1 MYRGHVLGLFNK
13 TKKMN
18 SSDSLESFDTLIGSA
33 TKIDGRM
40 VVNKSIRLD
49 GTIDGSIESPAGTQ
63 VTVAIGKTG
72 LVHGDVRAHRVLVNG
87 QVDGN
92 IYAREKC
99 ELHETSKVKGDI
111 HYGLLGIEHGAE
123 ILGLMVKKIEATGA
137 VESVTEAKNLIQKIN
152 KSS

>member
-1 MYRGHVLGLFNK
+1 
-13 TKKMN
+13 MN
-18 SSDSLESFDTLIGSA
+18 SSDSLESFDTLIGGA
-33 TKIDGRM
+33 TKIQGRM

-49 GTIDGSIESPAGTQ
+49 GIIEGSIESSTDNQ
-63 VTVAIGKTG
+63 VTVAIGHTG

-123 ILGLMVKKIEATGA
+123 ILGLMVKKIEATGE
-137 VESVTEAKNLIQKIN
+137 VESVTEARNLIDKIN
-152 KSS
+152 KPS

>member
-1 MYRGHVLGLFNK
+1 
-13 TKKMN
+13 MN
-18 SSDSLESFDTLIGSA
+18 TSDSSESFDTLIGAA
-33 TKIDGRM
+33 TRIEGRM

-49 GTIDGSIESPAGTQ
+49 GTIEGSIESPNDNQ
-63 VTVAIGKTG
+63 VTVAIGHTG

-123 ILGLMVKKIEATGA
+123 ILGLMVKKIDATGK
-137 VESVTEAKNLIQKIN
+137 VESVTEARNLIDKIN
-152 KSS
+152 KPA

>member
-1 MYRGHVLGLFNK
+1 MGLFNK
-13 TKKMN
+13 SKKMN
-18 SSDSLESFDTLIGSA
+18 SSDSIESFDTLIGSA
-33 TKIDGRM
+33 TKIQGRM

-49 GTIDGSIESPAGTQ
+49 GIIEGSIESSTDNQ
-63 VTVAIGKTG
+63 VTVAIGHTG

-123 ILGLMVKKIEATGA
+123 ILGLMVKKIEATGE
-137 VESVTEAKNLIQKIN
+137 VESVTEARNLIDKIN
-152 KSS
+152 KPS

>member
-1 MYRGHVLGLFNK
+1 
-13 TKKMN
+13 MN
-18 SSDSLESFDTLIGSA
+18 SSDSQESFDTLIGSA
-33 TKIDGRM
+33 TRIEGRM

-49 GTIDGSIESPAGTQ
+49 GTIEGSIESPLNNQA
-63 VTVAIGKTG
+63 TVAIGHTG

-123 ILGLMVKKIEATGA
+123 ILGLMVKKIENTGQI
-137 VESVTEAKNLIQKIN
+137 EEVTEAKDLLNQIKYPLN
-152 KSS
+152 K

>member
-1 MYRGHVLGLFNK
+1 
-13 TKKMN
+13 MN
-18 SSDSLESFDTLIGSA
+18 SSDSVESFDTLIGAA
-33 TKIDGRM
+33 TKIQGRM

-49 GTIDGSIESPAGTQ
+49 GIIEGSIESSTDNQ
-63 VTVAIGKTG
+63 VTVAIGHTG

-123 ILGLMVKKIEATGA
+123 ILGLMVKKIEATGE
-137 VESVTEAKNLIQKIN
+137 VESVTEARNLIDKIN
-152 KSS
+152 KPS

>member
-1 MYRGHVLGLFNK
+1 LGLFNK

-18 SSDSLESFDTLIGSA
+18 SSDSVESFDTLIGAA
-33 TKIDGRM
+33 TRIEGRM

-49 GTIDGSIESPAGTQ
+49 GVIEGSIESSTDTL
-63 VTVAIGKTG
+63 VTVAIGHTG

-99 ELHETSKVKGDI
+99 ELLETSKVKGDI

-123 ILGLMVKKIEATGA
+123 ILGLMVKKIDATGK
-137 VESVTEAKNLIQKIN
+137 VESVIEARNLIDKIN
-152 KSS
+152 KPA

>member
-1 MYRGHVLGLFNK
+1 
-13 TKKMN
+13 MN
-18 SSDSLESFDTLIGSA
+18 SSDSVESFDTLIGAA
-33 TKIDGRM
+33 TRIEGRM

-49 GTIDGSIESPAGTQ
+49 GTIEGSIESPNDNQ
-63 VTVAIGKTG
+63 VTVAIGHTG

-123 ILGLMVKKIEATGA
+123 ILGLMVKKIDATGK
-137 VESVTEAKNLIQKIN
+137 VESVIEARNLIDKIN
-152 KSS
+152 KPA

>member
-1 MYRGHVLGLFNK
+1 MGLFNK

-18 SSDSLESFDTLIGSA
+18 ASDSVESFDTLIGAA
-33 TKIDGRM
+33 TRIEGRM

-49 GTIDGSIESPAGTQ
+49 GVIEGSIESSTDTL
-63 VTVAIGKTG
+63 VTVAIGHTG

-123 ILGLMVKKIEATGA
+123 ILGLMVKKIDATGK
-137 VESVTEAKNLIQKIN
+137 VESVIEARNLIDKIN
-152 KSS
+152 RPA

>member
-1 MYRGHVLGLFNK
+1 LGLFNK

-18 SSDSLESFDTLIGSA
+18 TSDTQESFDTLIGSA
-33 TKIDGRM
+33 TRIEGRM

-49 GTIDGSIESPAGTQ
+49 GTIEGSIESSTDTQ
-63 VTVAIGKTG
+63 VTVAIGHTG
-72 LVHGDVRAHRVLVNG
+72 LIHGDVRAHRVLVNG

-123 ILGLMVKKIEATGA
+123 ILGLMVKKIEATGE
-137 VESVTEAKNLIQKIN
+137 VESVTEARNLIDKIN
-152 KSS
+152 RPD

>member
-1 MYRGHVLGLFNK
+1 
-13 TKKMN
+13 MN
-18 SSDSLESFDTLIGSA
+18 SSDSIESFDTLIGAA
-33 TKIDGRM
+33 TRIEGRM

-49 GTIDGSIESPAGTQ
+49 GTIEGSIESSVETQ
-63 VTVAIGKTG
+63 VTVAIGHTG

-123 ILGLMVKKIEATGA
+123 ILGLMVKKIDATGQ
-137 VESVTEAKNLIQKIN
+137 VESVTEARNLIDKIN
-152 KSS
+152 KPA

>member
-1 MYRGHVLGLFNK
+1 
-13 TKKMN
+13 MN
-18 SSDSLESFDTLIGSA
+18 STDSLESFDTLIGSA
-33 TKIDGRM
+33 TRIEGRM

-49 GTIDGSIESPAGTQ
+49 GTIEGSIESSSDTQ
-63 VTVAIGKTG
+63 VTVAIGHSG

-99 ELHETSKVKGDI
+99 ELLETSKVKGDI

-123 ILGLMVKKIEATGA
+123 ILGLMVKKIEATGE
-137 VESVTEAKNLIQKIN
+137 VESVTEAKNLIDKLK
-152 KSS
+152 KSDI

>member
-1 MYRGHVLGLFNK
+1 
-13 TKKMN
+13 MN
-18 SSDSLESFDTLIGSA
+18 STDSLESFDTLIGAA
-33 TKIDGRM
+33 TRIEGRM

-49 GTIDGSIESPAGTQ
+49 GTIEGSIESSLDNN
-63 VTVAIGKTG
+63 VTVAIGSTG

-123 ILGLMVKKIEATGA
+123 ILGLMVKKIEATGE
-137 VESVTEAKNLIQKIN
+137 VESVTDARNLIDKIY
-152 KSS
+152 KRD

>member
-1 MYRGHVLGLFNK
+1 VGLFNK

-33 TKIDGRM
+33 TRIEGRM

-49 GTIDGSIESPAGTQ
+49 GTIEGSIESSLDNQ
-63 VTVAIGKTG
+63 VTVAIGNTG
-72 LVHGDVRAHRVLVNG
+72 LVQGDVRAHRVLVNG

-123 ILGLMVKKIEATGA
+123 ILGLMVKKIEATGE
-137 VESVTEAKNLIQKIN
+137 VESVTEARNLIDKIN
-152 KSS
+152 RPD

>member
-1 MYRGHVLGLFNK
+1 
-13 TKKMN
+13 MN
-18 SSDSLESFDTLIGSA
+18 TSDSSESFDTLIGAA
-33 TKIDGRM
+33 TRIEGRM

-49 GTIDGSIESPAGTQ
+49 GTIDGSIESSTDTQ
-63 VTVAIGKTG
+63 VTVAIGNTG

-111 HYGLLGIEHGAE
+111 HYGMLGIEHGAE

-137 VESVTEAKNLIQKIN
+137 VESVNEAKDLIDRLN
-152 KSS
+152 N

>member
-1 MYRGHVLGLFNK
+1 LGLFNK

-18 SSDSLESFDTLIGSA
+18 SSDSSESFDTLIGAA
-33 TKIDGRM
+33 TKIQGRM

-49 GTIDGSIESPAGTQ
+49 GIIEGSIESSTDNQ
-63 VTVAIGKTG
+63 VTVAIGHTG
-72 LVHGDVRAHRVLVNG
+72 LVNGDVRAHRVLVNG

-123 ILGLMVKKIEATGA
+123 ILGLMVKKIDATGE
-137 VESVTEAKNLIQKIN
+137 VESVTEARNLIDKIN
-152 KSS
+152 RPE

>member
-1 MYRGHVLGLFNK
+1 
-13 TKKMN
+13 MN
-18 SSDSLESFDTLIGSA
+18 SSDSIESFDTLIGTA
-33 TKIDGRM
+33 TRIEGRM

-49 GTIDGSIESPAGTQ
+49 GTIEGSIESSTENQ
-63 VTVAIGKTG
+63 VTVAIGHTG

-123 ILGLMVKKIEATGA
+123 ILGLMVKKIEATGE
-137 VESVTEAKNLIQKIN
+137 VESVTEARNLIDQIN
-152 KSS
+152 KPS

>member
-1 MYRGHVLGLFNK
+1 LGLFNK

-18 SSDSLESFDTLIGSA
+18 SSDSVESFDTLIGAA
-33 TKIDGRM
+33 TRIEGRM

-49 GTIDGSIESPAGTQ
+49 GVIEGSIESSTDNL
-63 VTVAIGKTG
+63 VTVAIGHTG
-72 LVHGDVRAHRVLVNG
+72 MVHGDVRAHRVLVNG

-123 ILGLMVKKIEATGA
+123 ILGLMVKKIDATGK
-137 VESVTEAKNLIQKIN
+137 VESVIEAKNLIDKIN
-152 KSS
+152 KPA

>member
-1 MYRGHVLGLFNK
+1 LGLFNK

-18 SSDSLESFDTLIGSA
+18 SSDSVESFDTLIGAA
-33 TKIDGRM
+33 TRIEGRM

-49 GTIDGSIESPAGTQ
+49 GTIEGSIESSTDTQ
-63 VTVAIGKTG
+63 VTVAIGHTG
-72 LVHGDVRAHRVLVNG
+72 MVHGDVRAHRVLVNG

-99 ELHETSKVKGDI
+99 ELHETSRVKGDI

-123 ILGLMVKKIEATGA
+123 ILGLMVKKIEATGE
-137 VESVTEAKNLIQKIN
+137 VESVTEARNLIDKIN
-152 KSS
+152 RPE

>member
-1 MYRGHVLGLFNK
+1 
-13 TKKMN
+13 
-18 SSDSLESFDTLIGSA
+18 
-33 TKIDGRM
+33 M

-49 GTIDGSIESPAGTQ
+49 GTIDGSIESSTDTQ
-63 VTVAIGKTG
+63 VTVAIGSTG

-111 HYGLLGIEHGAE
+111 HYGMLGIEHGAE
-123 ILGLMVKKIEATGA
+123 ILGLMVKKTEATGA
-137 VESVTEAKNLIQKIN
+137 VESVNEAKDLIDRLN
-152 KSS
+152 N

>member
-1 MYRGHVLGLFNK
+1 
-13 TKKMN
+13 MN
-18 SSDSLESFDTLIGSA
+18 SSDSIESFDTLIGAA
-33 TKIDGRM
+33 TRIEGRM

-49 GTIDGSIESPAGTQ
+49 GTIEGSIESSTDTQ
-63 VTVAIGKTG
+63 VTVAIGHTG

-123 ILGLMVKKIEATGA
+123 ILGLMVKKIDATGQ
-137 VESVTEAKNLIQKIN
+137 VESVTEARNLIDQIN
-152 KSS
+152 KPS

>member
-1 MYRGHVLGLFNK
+1 
-13 TKKMN
+13 
-18 SSDSLESFDTLIGSA
+18 
-33 TKIDGRM
+33 M

-49 GTIDGSIESPAGTQ
+49 GTIEGSIESPLDNQA
-63 VTVAIGKTG
+63 TVAIGHTG

-123 ILGLMVKKIEATGA
+123 ILGLMVKKIENTGQI
-137 VESVTEAKNLIQKIN
+137 EEVTEAKDLLSQIKYPF
-152 KSS
+152 KK

>member
-1 MYRGHVLGLFNK
+1 MGLFNK
-13 TKKMN
+13 SKKMN
-18 SSDSLESFDTLIGSA
+18 SSDSIESFDTLIGAA
-33 TKIDGRM
+33 TRIEGRM

-49 GTIDGSIESPAGTQ
+49 GTIEGSIESSTDTQ
-63 VTVAIGKTG
+63 VTVAIGHSG

-99 ELHETSKVKGDI
+99 ELHETSRVKGDI

-123 ILGLMVKKIEATGA
+123 ILGLMVKKIEATGE
-137 VESVTEAKNLIQKIN
+137 VESVTEARNLIDKIN
-152 KSS
+152 KPS

>member
-1 MYRGHVLGLFNK
+1 MGLFNK

-18 SSDSLESFDTLIGSA
+18 SSDSIESFDTLIGSA
-33 TKIDGRM
+33 TRIEGRM

-49 GTIDGSIESPAGTQ
+49 GTIEGSIESSSDTQ
-63 VTVAIGKTG
+63 VTVAIGHSG

-123 ILGLMVKKIEATGA
+123 ILGLMVKKIEATGE
-137 VESVTEAKNLIQKIN
+137 VESVTEAKNLIDKIN
-152 KSS
+152 RPS

>member
-1 MYRGHVLGLFNK
+1 MGLFNK

-18 SSDSLESFDTLIGSA
+18 SSDSQESFDTLIGSA
-33 TKIDGRM
+33 TRIEGRM

-49 GTIDGSIESPAGTQ
+49 GTIEGSIESSNENQ
-63 VTVAIGKTG
+63 VTVAIGHTG

-92 IYAREKC
+92 IYAPEKC

-137 VESVTEAKNLIQKIN
+137 VESVTEARNLIDKI
-152 KSS
+152 SRPD

>member
-1 MYRGHVLGLFNK
+1 
-13 TKKMN
+13 MN
-18 SSDSLESFDTLIGSA
+18 TSDSSESFDTLIGAA
-33 TKIDGRM
+33 TRIEGRM

-49 GTIDGSIESPAGTQ
+49 GTIDGSIESSADTQ
-63 VTVAIGKTG
+63 VTVAIGNTG

-111 HYGLLGIEHGAE
+111 HYGMLGIEHGAE

-137 VESVTEAKNLIQKIN
+137 VESVNEAKDLIDRLN
-152 KSS
+152 N

>member
-1 MYRGHVLGLFNK
+1 LGLFNK

-18 SSDSLESFDTLIGSA
+18 SSDSQESFDTLIGSA
-33 TKIDGRM
+33 TRIEGRM

-49 GTIDGSIESPAGTQ
+49 GTIKGSIESPNDNQ
-63 VTVAIGKTG
+63 VTVAIGHTG

-137 VESVTEAKNLIQKIN
+137 VESVTEARNLIDKI
-152 KSS
+152 SRPD

>member
-1 MYRGHVLGLFNK
+1 MGLFNK

-18 SSDSLESFDTLIGSA
+18 SSDSSESFDTLIG
-33 TKIDGRM
+33 TGTRIEGRM

-49 GTIDGSIESPAGTQ
+49 GTIEGSIESSSETQ
-63 VTVAIGKTG
+63 VTVAIGHTG

-123 ILGLMVKKIEATGA
+123 ILGLMVKKIENTG
-137 VESVTEAKNLIQKIN
+137 EIEEVTEAKDLLSQIKYPF
-152 KSS
+152 KK

>member
-1 MYRGHVLGLFNK
+1 
-13 TKKMN
+13 MN
-18 SSDSLESFDTLIGSA
+18 SSDSIESFDTLIGAA
-33 TKIDGRM
+33 TRIEGRI

-49 GTIDGSIESPAGTQ
+49 GTIEGSIESLVETQ
-63 VTVAIGKTG
+63 VTVAIGNTG
-72 LVHGDVRAHRVLVNG
+72 LVNGDVRAHRVLVNG

-123 ILGLMVKKIEATGA
+123 ILGLMVKKIDATGQ
-137 VESVTEAKNLIQKIN
+137 VESVTEARNLIDKIN
-152 KSS
+152 KPA

>member
-1 MYRGHVLGLFNK
+1 MGLFSK

-18 SSDSLESFDTLIGSA
+18 TSDSSESFDTLIGAA
-33 TKIDGRM
+33 TRIEGRM

-49 GTIDGSIESPAGTQ
+49 GTIDGSIESSTDTQ
-63 VTVAIGKTG
+63 VTVAIGNTG

-111 HYGLLGIEHGAE
+111 HYGMLGIEHGAE

-137 VESVTEAKNLIQKIN
+137 VESVNEAKDLIDRLN
-152 KSS
+152 N

>member
-1 MYRGHVLGLFNK
+1 MGLFNK

-18 SSDSLESFDTLIGSA
+18 SSDSIESFDTLIGAA
-33 TKIDGRM
+33 TRIEGRM

-49 GTIDGSIESPAGTQ
+49 GTIEGSIESSIDNQ
-63 VTVAIGKTG
+63 VTVAIGHTG

-123 ILGLMVKKIEATGA
+123 ILGLMVKKIDATGQ
-137 VESVTEAKNLIQKIN
+137 VESVTEAKNLIDQIN
-152 KSS
+152 KPS

>member
-1 MYRGHVLGLFNK
+1 
-13 TKKMN
+13 MN
-18 SSDSLESFDTLIGSA
+18 SSDSIESFDTLIGAA
-33 TKIDGRM
+33 TRIEGRM

-49 GTIDGSIESPAGTQ
+49 GTIEGSIESLVETQ
-63 VTVAIGKTG
+63 VTVAIGNTG
-72 LVHGDVRAHRVLVNG
+72 LVNGDVRAHRVLVNG

-123 ILGLMVKKIEATGA
+123 ILGLMVKKIDATGQ
-137 VESVTEAKNLIQKIN
+137 VESVTEARNLIDKIN
-152 KSS
+152 KPA

>member
-1 MYRGHVLGLFNK
+1 
-13 TKKMN
+13 MN
-18 SSDSLESFDTLIGSA
+18 SSDSIESFDTLIGAA
-33 TKIDGRM
+33 TRIEGRM

-49 GTIDGSIESPAGTQ
+49 GTIEGSIESSIDNQ
-63 VTVAIGKTG
+63 VTVAIGHTG

-123 ILGLMVKKIEATGA
+123 ILGLMVKKIDATGQ
-137 VESVTEAKNLIQKIN
+137 VESVTEARNLIDQIN
-152 KSS
+152 KLS

>member
-1 MYRGHVLGLFNK
+1 LGLFNK

-18 SSDSLESFDTLIGSA
+18 SSDSQESFDTLIGSA
-33 TKIDGRM
+33 TRIEGRM

-49 GTIDGSIESPAGTQ
+49 GTIEGSIESPNDNQ
-63 VTVAIGKTG
+63 VTVAIGHTG

-137 VESVTEAKNLIQKIN
+137 VESVTEARNLIDKI
-152 KSS
+152 SRSD

>member
-1 MYRGHVLGLFNK
+1 MGLFNK

-18 SSDSLESFDTLIGSA
+18 SSDSQESFDTLIGAA
-33 TKIDGRM
+33 TRIEGRM

-49 GTIDGSIESPAGTQ
+49 GTIEGSIESPKDNQ
-63 VTVAIGKTG
+63 VTVAIGHTG

-123 ILGLMVKKIEATGA
+123 ILGLMVKKIEATGE
-137 VESVTEAKNLIQKIN
+137 VESVTEARNLIDKIN
-152 KSS
+152 KPS

>member
-1 MYRGHVLGLFNK
+1 MGLFNK
-13 TKKMN
+13 SKKMN
-18 SSDSLESFDTLIGSA
+18 SSDSIESFDTLIGSA
-33 TKIDGRM
+33 TKIQGRM

-49 GTIDGSIESPAGTQ
+49 GIIEGSIESSTDNQ
-63 VTVAIGKTG
+63 VTVAIGHTG

-123 ILGLMVKKIEATGA
+123 ILGLMVKKIEATGE
-137 VESVTEAKNLIQKIN
+137 VESVTEARNLIDKIN
-152 KSS
+152 RPE